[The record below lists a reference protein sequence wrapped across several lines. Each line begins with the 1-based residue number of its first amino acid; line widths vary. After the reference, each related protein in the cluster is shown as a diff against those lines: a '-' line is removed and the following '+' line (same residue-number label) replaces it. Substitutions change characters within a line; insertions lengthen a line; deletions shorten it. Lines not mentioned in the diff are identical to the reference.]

1 MTDSTKLEKTKFDT
15 LKGFYHDVIGEAFL
29 LVQDGKTNINVFP
42 RTYHVKFFI
51 FLRPDEQVTD
61 ISYKV
66 VKHGFSEENKPAIQT
81 IKITTSNASAA
92 EGHGKGNWLGYEFEI
107 TKFVPDALVLE
118 FSVND
123 SDTDPKPKV
132 IFEDPIEIDPA
143 DDVSH

>member
-1 MTDSTKLEKTKFDT
+1 MFS
-15 LKGFYHDVIGEAFL
+15 VIKIL
-29 LVQDGKTNINVFP
+29 LSF
-42 RTYHVKFFI
+42 FFI
-51 FLRPDEQVTD
+51 NTFEFAIVSMVLPD
-61 ISYKV
+61 
-66 VKHGFSEENKPAIQT
+66 
-81 IKITTSNASAA
+81 
-92 EGHGKGNWLGYEFEI
+92 FEI